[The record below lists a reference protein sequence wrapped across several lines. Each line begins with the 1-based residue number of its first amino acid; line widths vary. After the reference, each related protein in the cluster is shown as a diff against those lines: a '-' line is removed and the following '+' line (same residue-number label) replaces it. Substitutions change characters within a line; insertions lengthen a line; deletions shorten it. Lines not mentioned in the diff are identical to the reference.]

1 MHVNRTMD
9 PAPPDKLLKYTCAIT
24 QTSSA
29 MWRYRMRS
37 CAQPAWWSRQEE
49 KEMSWLVLSQA
60 CGQEET
66 QRNLQRSHSP
76 SLTSTPKKT
85 RSRDYS
91 HQRQSHAKP
100 SSELA
105 SLRLSP
111 WPPRQVPHSLSYA
124 TSVLSVHF
132 SSTDRTVW
140 WPWSSLPTSAP
151 SNITSTLKT
160 ESYTC
165 APVFLSGTWWTHK
178 NSYWNELG

>member
-1 MHVNRTMD
+1 
-9 PAPPDKLLKYTCAIT
+9 
-24 QTSSA
+24 

-37 CAQPAWWSRQEE
+37 WSRDSIHLPEWSRRRKKCQGLWTA
-49 KEMSWLVLSQA
+49 KGVDK
-60 CGQEET
+60 EET
-66 QRNLQRSHSP
+66 QRELTNEGKSQWSHSP
-76 SLTSTPKKT
+76 SLTPTPKKI

-105 SLRLSP
+105 SLRLSL
-111 WPPRQVPHSLSYA
+111 WPHTKSLTLFSMLPLY
-124 TSVLSVHF
+124 SVYIFLSLTALCDARDHL
-132 SSTDRTVW
+132 SPLT
-140 WPWSSLPTSAP
+140 AP
-151 SNITSTLKT
+151 SNIMSTLKT